1 MSNQDQG
8 VPPPSPR
15 VSRAVI
21 GGASA
26 AVIALAAAV
35 ATERPWEGRE
45 LRAYRDIVNVLTICY
60 GSTTNVRP
68 GQVATPAECDTML
81 ARDTAAHAEGL
92 AACLTRPVPPRVFA
106 AFVSF
111 SFNVGVR
118 GACRSRAV
126 AALNAGNF
134 RAGCAGLS
142 SWVYAGG
149 RRVQGLVNRRAA
161 ERRLCESGL

>member
-1 MSNQDQG
+1 M
-8 VPPPSPR
+8 
-15 VSRAVI
+15 SRAVI

-26 AVIALAAAV
+26 AVIALAVAV
-35 ATERPWEGRE
+35 ATERPWEGVE
-45 LRAYRDIVNVLTICY
+45 LRAYRDIVNVLTICA
-60 GSTTNVRP
+60 GHTGPDVRP
-68 GQVATPAECDTML
+68 GQVATRAECDTLL
-81 ARDTAAHAEGL
+81 ARDTAVHAEGL

-126 AALNAGNF
+126 ASLNAGNF